1 MANALARLPDSYK
14 FFEDVCL
21 DRFDAG
27 QPAIAKGK

>member
-1 MANALARLPDSYK
+1 MASALARLPDRQE